1 LRVKVAI
8 FGLGYVGLTSAAC
21 LINDGCDVIG
31 VDVSESKVHAINAGR
46 SPIFEPGVEK
56 LLAQGVEEGR
66 LEALRTI
73 GERLD
78 ECDVAIVC
86 VGTPSGIDGS
96 HNMGHIAQV
105 SRQIALASSKMSKRS
120 RPLAVI
126 YRSTMRPGSIEKMI
140 MPIFQEYHGPVLAS
154 VDLAYNPEFLREA
167 TAIADY
173 YAPPKI
179 VIGTADGKPVQVVEE
194 LYAAIEAPRFHVR
207 FREAEITKFVDN
219 SFHALKVAFANE
231 IGRICH
237 RENVSA
243 RTVHEI
249 FIADTKL
256 NISPYYLRPGG
267 AFGGSCLPKDVRALS
282 YMAKESNADAFVV
295 DALMA
300 SNEAHKRFLYEMATA
315 GLPRG
320 ARVLL
325 NGLAFKANSDDLR
338 ESPHVDLARRLIKD
352 GFALSIWD
360 PGVDPAAFEGRNLD
374 YSYSYLPELSMLLV
388 RDADALAAM
397 SFDVIID
404 ARNNAAELKLTG
416 VPIVRIDRIA

>member
-1 LRVKVAI
+1 MKVAI

-21 LINDGCDVIG
+21 LINDGCHVIG
-31 VDVSESKVHAINAGR
+31 VDVSESKVRAINEGR
-46 SPIFEPGVEK
+46 SPIFEPGVER
-56 LLAQGVEEGR
+56 LLAQGIAEGR
-66 LEALRTI
+66 LEALRAI
-73 GERLD
+73 GDRLD

-86 VGTPSGIDGS
+86 VGTPSTIDGS

-105 SRQIALASSKMSKRS
+105 SRQIAVASSHMRLRE

-140 MPIFQEYHGPVLAS
+140 MPIFQEYHGTALTS
-154 VDLAYNPEFLREA
+154 VELAYNPEFLRES

-179 VIGTADGKPVQVVEE
+179 VLGTADGKPIAVVEE
-194 LYAAIEAPRFHVR
+194 LYGAIQAPRFHVR

-249 FIADTKL
+249 FISDTKL

-267 AFGGSCLPKDVRALS
+267 AFGGSCLPKDVRALN
-282 YMAKESNADAFVV
+282 YMAKEGKADAFVV

-300 SNEAHKRFLYEMATA
+300 SNEAHKRFLYELATA
-315 GLPRG
+315 GLARG

-325 NGLAFKANSDDLR
+325 NGLAFKADSDDLR

-352 GFALSIWD
+352 GFVLSIWD
-360 PGVDPAAFEGRNLD
+360 PGVDPGTFEGRNLD
-374 YSYSYLPELSMLLV
+374 YSYSYLPELSSLLV

-397 SFDVIID
+397 AFDVIID
-404 ARNNAAELKLTG
+404 ARNNAADLNLPG
-416 VPIVRIDRIA
+416 VSIVRIDTLA